1 MGIKPKTFMLRS
13 NSANQQATLLSAR
26 PQCLSSRL
34 SGEGGIEDTGRLSR
48 VSFGFVWTTWTSQ
61 ETHTHTHKVGGI
73 GQLVCVSLCVCVSCE
88 ICRATHAIPS
98 RFPITTHY
106 TLSTSHLLPNPS
118 LLDSLSHTHTLNVH
132 TAEDTHIHTHI
143 HTGCAVH
150 CCAVQL
156 SNSQRQSAVGGLDAV
171 PVFIREE
178 ASGGVMLRAFVD
190 PLYLPHDIL
199 LMFHTRSGKA
209 LCSYTL
215 MQWRAAEE
223 FCSECKLISEK
234 QKRWPKVYHW
244 QAGE

>member
-1 MGIKPKTFMLRS
+1 M
-13 NSANQQATLLSAR
+13 
-26 PQCLSSRL
+26 
-34 SGEGGIEDTGRLSR
+34 
-48 VSFGFVWTTWTSQ
+48 
-61 ETHTHTHKVGGI
+61 GGI

-215 MQWRAAEE
+215 MQ
-223 FCSECKLISEK
+223 
-234 QKRWPKVYHW
+234 
-244 QAGE
+244 

>member
-34 SGEGGIEDTGRLSR
+34 TLRRRRDRRYRASLQGVLWICLNHLDFTRD
-48 VSFGFVWTTWTSQ
+48 
-61 ETHTHTHKVGGI
+61 THTHTHKVGGI
-73 GQLVCVSLCVCVSCE
+73 GQLVCVSVCVCVSCE

-132 TAEDTHIHTHI
+132 TAEDTHIHTHV

-215 MQWRAAEE
+215 MQ
-223 FCSECKLISEK
+223 
-234 QKRWPKVYHW
+234 
-244 QAGE
+244 